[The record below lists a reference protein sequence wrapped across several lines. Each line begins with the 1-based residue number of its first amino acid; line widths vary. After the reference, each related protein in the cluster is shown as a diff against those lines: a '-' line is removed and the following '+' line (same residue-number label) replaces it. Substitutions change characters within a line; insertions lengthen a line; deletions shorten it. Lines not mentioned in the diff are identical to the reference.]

1 MKNLLNYFPSWT
13 SVRTF
18 FNVFYYV
25 AILIFLIKKII
36 MMTFYD
42 YIITTN
48 DIFTG
53 IAFLAFYIFDVHD
66 DLKKIKK

>member
-1 MKNLLNYFPSWT
+1 
-13 SVRTF
+13 
-18 FNVFYYV
+18 
-25 AILIFLIKKII
+25 
-36 MMTFYD
+36 MTFYG